1 MSTLSQPSAARPE
14 RAALGRSRF
23 ARGLT
28 LGVLAAVL
36 FALLASLPSAGT
48 PGWDESGHAFAAL
61 RMHAA
66 WREHG
71 WRALGAELV
80 RSDFYT
86 PLGRACF
93 VPAFALFGTA
103 WWVPRLVCVLAWTT
117 TIALATRLAR
127 RLVDES
133 ARDDAALWTALFG
146 ASCTLG
152 ATHARTAFLEPLS
165 ACAGAAL
172 AWLYLRFEERPTSAR
187 AAALGTC
194 AAFGV
199 LVKPTYGLI
208 AVFACALAWTVP
220 RLLAAWRRARAAPA
234 DANELERGF
243 RAPSRPASWSAR
255 ATLVLAAL
263 LPFLW
268 WFVWPWPGGAPLA
281 AEHRALFVEYLTK
294 AAALEGLTRTDLV
307 LVFALQCCWSLPV
320 ALLQLGGLALG
331 LWRLRSHA
339 WCVVC
344 ALAAG
349 GLLAFVVYPYRIER
363 FLIPCLFAL
372 WCVGGA
378 LCSLLLERCAARWR
392 PPIAWL
398 AALAL
403 ASCSDLGALSLWDAL
418 RGLPANASEREAVLA
433 ALRSFHRP
441 YAHVLAPACGAA
453 EIQRA
458 LDLAAPRVDG
468 SRPFGWIGGTCTEI
482 PIALVRWRLLQERAH
497 ASDLDWSPESVDHLW
512 SDPGWDEAAF
522 RDWAARFEQ
531 LVVLDPPDPKQRP
544 ARRFELRFVDWIR
557 RDPAFECTARE
568 HIERAGRGALVWS
581 LYERRR

>member
-1 MSTLSQPSAARPE
+1 MLGSA
-14 RAALGRSRF
+14 RF
-23 ARGLT
+23 LT
-28 LGVLAAVL
+28 CAVLAAVL
-36 FALLASLPSAGT
+36 VGLLASLPSAGT

-71 WRALGAELV
+71 WRAFGAELV

-93 VPAFALFGTA
+93 VPAFALLGTA
-103 WWVPRLVCVLAWTT
+103 WWVPRLVCVLAWSG
-117 TIALATRLAR
+117 TIALATSLAR
-127 RLVDES
+127 RLVDEGS
-133 ARDDAALWTALFG
+133 RDSAALWTALFG

-152 ATHARTAFLEPLS
+152 ATHARTAFIEPLS
-165 ACAGAAL
+165 AFAGAAL
-172 AWLYLRFEERPTSAR
+172 AWLYLRFEEQPTSAR

-208 AVFACALAWTVP
+208 AAGACVLAWIVP
-220 RLLAAWRRARAAPA
+220 RVLAAWKRAHAAPS
-234 DANELERGF
+234 DAGAIE
-243 RAPSRPASWSAR
+243 PSPRASWSAP
-255 ATLVLAAL
+255 ATLALTALA
-263 LPFLW
+263 PFLW
-268 WFVWPWPGGAPLA
+268 WFVWPWPGDAPLA

-320 ALLQLGGLALG
+320 ALLQLAGLASG

-339 WCVVC
+339 WCVTC

-349 GLLAFVVYPYRIER
+349 GMLAFVVYPYRIER

-378 LCSLLLERCAARWR
+378 ACALWLERLGARQRRWL
-392 PPIAWL
+392 PPL
-398 AALAL
+398 AALVL
-403 ASCSDLGALSLWDAL
+403 AGSADFGSLTLWSAL
-418 RGLPANASEREAVLA
+418 RGLPENATQREAVLS
-433 ALRSFHRP
+433 ALSAWHRP

-458 LDLAAPRVDG
+458 LDLAAPRLDG
-468 SRPFGWIGGTCTEI
+468 SRRFGWIGGTCTEI
-482 PIALVRWRLLQERAH
+482 PIALVRWRLQQERAR
-497 ASDLDWSPESVDHLW
+497 ASDLDWSPESIDHLW
-512 SDPGWDEAAF
+512 SDPGWDESAF
-522 RDWAARFEQ
+522 RAWAARFEQ
-531 LVVLDPPDPKQRP
+531 LVVLDPPDPKQRA
-544 ARRFELRFVDWIR
+544 ARRFEARFVEWIR
-557 RDPAFECTARE
+557 RDPDFECTARE
-568 HIERAGRGALVWS
+568 RIERAQRGELVWS